1 MESGIYSL
9 KIPKNIYDK
18 VKYLS
23 YSKVNVENPIT
34 NSENSMIP
42 HAAKNNTKL
51 FCKKV
56 VASIYSSFIRI

>member
-1 MESGIYSL
+1 MPHVALLNEEGLVI
-9 KIPKNIYDK
+9 N
-18 VKYLS
+18 
-23 YSKVNVENPIT
+23 SKANVENPIT